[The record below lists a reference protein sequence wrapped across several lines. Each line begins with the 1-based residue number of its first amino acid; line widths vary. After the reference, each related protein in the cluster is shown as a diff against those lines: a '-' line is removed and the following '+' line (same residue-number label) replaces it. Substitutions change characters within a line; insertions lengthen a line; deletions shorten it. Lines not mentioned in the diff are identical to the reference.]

1 MIKQGE
7 GYQQQQ
13 TSFPQQQHIDHL
25 QLVQQSGQKY
35 PSYQQQSQQNVV
47 PISIQTPSMNQQQV
61 SSWQQPV
68 RQEFV
73 TSDQKQATLPQQFLP
88 QNQQQFFSNQQQSVT
103 NIQDRSRIIS
113 GQNNEQE
120 TIEINPMIQSLP
132 CPLSQFFNFY
142 A

>member
-47 PISIQTPSMNQQQV
+47 PISIQTPSVNQQQQV

-73 TSDQKQATLPQQFLP
+73 TSVQKQATLPQQFLP

-120 TIEINPMIQSLP
+120 EKTIEINPMIQSLP
-132 CPLSQFFNFY
+132 CPLS
-142 A
+142 

>member
-13 TSFPQQQHIDHL
+13 TFFPQQQHIDYL

-73 TSDQKQATLPQQFLP
+73 TSVQKQATLPQQFLP

>member
-13 TSFPQQQHIDHL
+13 TFFPQQQHIDYL

-47 PISIQTPSMNQQQV
+47 PISIQTPSVNQQQQV

-73 TSDQKQATLPQQFLP
+73 TSVQKQATLPQQFLP

-120 TIEINPMIQSLP
+120 EKTIEINPMIQSLP
-132 CPLSQFFNFY
+132 CPLS
-142 A
+142 